1 MSNFFNEDM
10 TIEEQ
15 YKSIISQNKIYTQ
28 SDFSQKYFD
37 EFGKKVT
44 QSAIAHNFKRY
55 NIKKT
60 KEGYYRAFPNVAYIN
75 EPLSEKE
82 IIDKLSYV
90 LGHTDNEDNDE
101 ILNNVRTILFK
112 YHMDY
117 SGESEKLYL
126 KQIFSELISDVVYSD
141 RYNVVIFYLNIKN
154 NTSRYDLIKKICA
167 VFYDSFHS
175 KYETVSIIPCYDTI
189 VLFSISTQEMLNLC
203 YNIKKEYFNKIKGVP
218 KFE

>member
-15 YKSIISQNKIYTQ
+15 YKYIISQNKIYTQ
-28 SDFSQKYFD
+28 ADFSQKYFD
-37 EFGKKVT
+37 KFGKKVT

-60 KEGYYRAFPNVAYIN
+60 KEGYYRAFSDVAYIN

-82 IIDKLSYV
+82 IINNLSYV
-90 LGHTDNEDNDE
+90 LSKTDNEDNDE
-101 ILNNVRTILFK
+101 ILNNVRKILLK
-112 YHMDY
+112 YNL
-117 SGESEKLYL
+117 GGL
-126 KQIFSELISDVVYSD
+126 KQLLPDQIFGELISDMVYSY
-141 RYNVVIFYLNIKN
+141 RYNVVIIYLNIKN
-154 NTSRYDLIKKICA
+154 DTSRYDLIKKICA

-203 YNIKKEYFNKIKGVP
+203 YEIKKEYFHKIKGVP